1 VKSREL
7 RRVIAKCVVPFAA
20 AALLGLAL
28 IAASCG
34 PTCGTLQGCPS
45 AGSGDAGASSVGSST
60 GADSGTACSALT
72 AQRACLTSF
81 CQTASNPFCTCYGR
95 GYDLGPSCTCT
106 PITDAQSASF
116 CQDAAAQGIDASNFD
131 CSAQTSSVSSQC
143 VGVQ

>member
-1 VKSREL
+1 
-7 RRVIAKCVVPFAA
+7 VIAKFVIPFAA
-20 AALLGLAL
+20 AGLLGLAL

-34 PTCGTLQGCPS
+34 PTCGTLKGCPS
-45 AGSGDAGASSVGSST
+45 AGSSDAGASSVAGSGGSSAT
-60 GADSGTACSALT
+60 TCSALT

-95 GYDLGPSCTCT
+95 GYDLGSSCACT

-116 CQDAAAQGIDASNFD
+116 CQDAANQGIDASNFD
-131 CSAQTSSVSSQC
+131 CSAASSAVASQC